1 MSAALEEHRLPAIRV
16 SALPRDTN
24 ANGTIFGG
32 WILSLIDQAGAIVCH
47 RVGAKKVVTVAMR
60 EVIFR
65 QPVQVGDVVTCWGEI
80 VRVGRTSI
88 TVRVRVTAM
97 QRERF
102 DREIDVTTAEAV
114 YVNVDESHRP
124 IAVPPELASRTVGSV
139 ST

>member
-1 MSAALEEHRLPAIRV
+1 MPAVPEEHLLPAIRV

-60 EVIFR
+60 EVLFK
-65 QPVQVGDVVTCWGEI
+65 QPVRVGDVVTCWGEI
-80 VRVGRTSI
+80 VKVGRTSI
-88 TVRVRVTAM
+88 TVRIRVTAM
-97 QRERF
+97 QREHF

-114 YVNVDESHRP
+114 YVNVDETHAP
-124 IAVPPELASRTVGSV
+124 IPVPTSPLIP
-139 ST
+139 